1 MEQVEATATPSVPAA
16 APTGQAAG
24 LAAPRKIGS
33 SLEGSQLFIDMMMQ
47 LRIGLSQSILYTIDT
62 KQFEKARNNTYAAL
76 RSVLD
81 YMGTIKLSL
90 ARGDAL
96 INGTRI
102 DFPSKMRPTVEAV
115 EKVLIAAGTSSLI
128 FDKALAVEEFG
139 PFLQMLARRQLPTG
153 DSLHVNAA
161 LREQGLQN
169 IQVDELRYVAL
180 GREQKIVSTDQPGL
194 ANHAAAQQAMTDLV
208 DATLESIERIQDTE
222 ARVQLRSEFADQL
235 IEKNEA
241 MLPSLLNTALQRMKG
256 ADESAQSIAAALPKR
271 DVALL
276 NEALEAARMIRSEGG
291 STAPLGI
298 LRSLIEKLMH
308 PYQTHAEDILAV
320 MQIQRDD
327 VEYLPE
333 WLRKAIAGLQGETA
347 AERLEAILRQSP
359 AALLDSGMFQQ
370 IIDILDELSV
380 AGLDTEAEQLMQHLA
395 GALRLPTK
403 KERGVAVERMASLL
417 TRSIDQISKAVKLLE
432 DALLETCTHETCDEV
447 MKLLLDHLTQRSTHH
462 YQLGNYQRAIEH
474 LEWIVSLEESSRS
487 ALKDEGANLARITR
501 ENLSKTPFALSLLEE
516 LNAEGDRGAAAQR
529 FAQLLGSGLVAGV
542 LEAIKNEQ
550 DPARV
555 DAFAQFLRHQTGT
568 DAVRK
573 LTESLEA
580 ETDPTRCV
588 RLMSVL
594 VKSTDAEQGWN
605 TVQLALHHALAEV
618 RAEALTLIMKRPP
631 EIAARALATALQTDR
646 DPERRAIWIK
656 TLAHIK
662 NPMAHP
668 IILEVLDGMCDAPG
682 ECEAEI
688 TELLPAAA
696 MPGQYAAV
704 GVINKLLRPR
714 SRSIASH
721 TDGVSKE
728 LTLAAIKALG
738 PFYKDINAAETLDRL
753 RQSKDP
759 DIARLALVCLRG
771 IVAAEQ
777 QKDPAAPPSGIQS
790 AVPQNPSA
798 SGSSASNPAS
808 ISGSSPAI
816 SGRQSGTRG
825 IRKGFEALAV
835 GQVDEVFKVGR
846 MVGATTSAQ
855 MQAVTP
861 PLETPQIRPTLE
873 GELANLGL
881 CTTLRMAASRDG
893 FMTVQNN
900 EGEGRIYVRRRRV
913 IAATYGALQNLDAL
927 SKMDEMRSGHF
938 AFYGADYTVRDTMA
952 LEVDQLAEHIS
963 KHREKGEQDI
973 YQDE

>member
-1 MEQVEATATPSVPAA
+1 
-16 APTGQAAG
+16 
-24 LAAPRKIGS
+24 
-33 SLEGSQLFIDMMMQ
+33 MMQ

-62 KQFEKARNNTYAAL
+62 KQFEKARNVTFAAL
-76 RSVLD
+76 RNVLD
-81 YMGTIKLSL
+81 SMGTIKLSL

-128 FDKALAVEEFG
+128 FDQALTAEEFG
-139 PFLQMLARRQLPTG
+139 PFMQMLARRQLPTG

-161 LREQGLQN
+161 LRDQGLKN

-180 GREQKIVSTDQPGL
+180 GREQKIVNTDQPGL

-208 DATLESIERIQDTE
+208 DATLESIERIQDGE

-256 ADESAQSIAAALPKR
+256 ADESAQAVAAALPKR

-291 STAPLGI
+291 SIAPLGI
-298 LRSLIEKLMH
+298 LRSLIEKLLH

-327 VEYLPE
+327 LEYLPE

-380 AGLDTEAEQLMQHLA
+380 AGQDAEAEQLMQHLA

-403 KERGVAVERMASLL
+403 KERSVAVERMAALL

-447 MKLLLDHLTQRSTHH
+447 MKLLLEHLTQRSTHH

-529 FAQLLGSGLVAGV
+529 FAQLLGTGLVAGV
-542 LEAIKNEQ
+542 LESIKNEQ

-555 DAFAQFLRHQTGT
+555 DAFALFLRNQSGT
-568 DAVRK
+568 DALRK

-580 ETDPTRCV
+580 ETDPARCV
-588 RLMSVL
+588 RLMNVL
-594 VKSTDAEQGWN
+594 VKATDAELSWN
-605 TVQLALHHALAEV
+605 TVQSALHHTLPEV
-618 RAEALTLIMKRPP
+618 RAEALTLVMKRAPDV
-631 EIAARALATALQTDR
+631 AARALATALQSDSDPDR
-646 DPERRAIWIK
+646 RRIWIK

-662 NPMAHP
+662 SPAAHP
-668 IILEVLDGMCDAPG
+668 IILEVLDGMSEAPSQH
-682 ECEAEI
+682 EAEI
-688 TELLPAAA
+688 LELLPGAA

-714 SRSIASH
+714 SRSIAAGG
-721 TDGVSKE
+721 DVSKE
-728 LTLAAIKALG
+728 MMLAAIKALG

-777 QKDPAAPPSGIQS
+777 QNPAAPPSGLQPS
-790 AVPQNPSA
+790 VQQGSA
-798 SGSSASNPAS
+798 SGSGTHPAS
-808 ISGSSPAI
+808 SSGTSPAVG
-816 SGRQSGTRG
+816 GRASGTRG

-861 PLETPQIRPTLE
+861 PLDTPQIRPTLE

-893 FMTVQNN
+893 FMTVQSS

-913 IAATYGALQNLDAL
+913 IAATFGTLQNLDAL

-963 KHREKGEQDI
+963 KHREKGDKDI

>member
-1 MEQVEATATPSVPAA
+1 MEQVEATASPAVPAA
-16 APTGQAAG
+16 PNNAQAAG
-24 LAAPRKIGS
+24 LTAPRKIGS
-33 SLEGSQLFIDMMMQ
+33 SLEGTPQIIDMMMQ

-62 KQFEKARNNTYAAL
+62 KQFEKARNNTFAAL
-76 RSVLD
+76 RLVLD
-81 YMGTIKLSL
+81 MLGTIKLSV

-96 INGTRI
+96 INGTRV

-128 FDKALAVEEFG
+128 FESALTVEEFG

-153 DSLHVNAA
+153 DSLHVNAS
-161 LREQGLQN
+161 LREQGLQH

-180 GREQKIVSTDQPGL
+180 GREQKIVNTDQPGL

-208 DATLESIERIQDTE
+208 DATLESIERIQDGE
-222 ARVQLRSEFADQL
+222 ARIQLRTEFADQL
-235 IEKNEA
+235 MEKNDA
-241 MLPSLLNTALQRMKG
+241 MLPSLLNTAMQRMKG
-256 ADESAQSIAAALPKR
+256 ADEATQVMAGAMPKR

-291 STAPLGI
+291 SMAPLGI
-298 LRSLIEKLMH
+298 LRSLIERLLS

-359 AALLDSGMFQQ
+359 AALLDSQMFQQ

-380 AGLDTEAEQLMQHLA
+380 AGLDAEAEQLMQHLA

-417 TRSIDQISKAVKLLE
+417 TRSIDQISKAVKLME

-447 MKLLLDHLTQRSTHH
+447 MKLLLEHLTQRSTHH
-462 YQLGNYQRAIEH
+462 YQLGNYQRGIEH

-501 ENLSKTPFALSLLEE
+501 ENLSKTEFALKLLDDM
-516 LNAEGDRGAAAQR
+516 NGSDDRAAAAQR

-542 LEAIKNEQ
+542 LETIKNEQ
-550 DPARV
+550 DPARME
-555 DAFAQFLRHQTGT
+555 AYALFLHNQPGT
-568 DAVRK
+568 DAMRK
-573 LTESLEA
+573 LSESLET
-580 ETDPTRCV
+580 ETDAPRAV
-588 RLMSVL
+588 RLLKVL
-594 VKSTDAEQGWN
+594 VKASDAEHAWN
-605 TVQLALHHALAEV
+605 TIQAALRHVLAEV
-618 RAEALTLIMKRPP
+618 RAEALIQILKRPP
-631 EIAARALATALQTDR
+631 EVAARALATAVMVED
-646 DPERRAIWIK
+646 DPERRTILFKA
-656 TLAHIK
+656 LAHIK
-662 NPMAHP
+662 SPAAHP
-668 IILEVLDGMCDAPG
+668 VILEILDGLCNAPG
-682 ECEAEI
+682 QYEAEI
-688 TELLPAAA
+688 IELLPAAA
-696 MPGQYAAV
+696 VPGQYATV
-704 GVINKLLRPR
+704 PVILKLLRPR
-714 SRSIASH
+714 SRSIAGNS
-721 TDGVSKE
+721 DGVSKE
-728 LTLAAIKALG
+728 LMLAAIKALA
-738 PFYKDINAAETLDRL
+738 PFYKDVNAAESLDRL

-777 QKDPAAPPSGIQS
+777 QRDPAPPSGAMPAVQTS
-790 AVPQNPSA
+790 ASSSSASYPA
-798 SGSSASNPAS
+798 SGS
-808 ISGSSPAI
+808 GTSPSV

-825 IRKGFEALAV
+825 IRKGFEALDV

-861 PLETPQIRPTLE
+861 LNDTPQVRPTLE

-881 CTTLRMAASRDG
+881 CTTLRMSASRDG
-893 FMTVQNN
+893 FMTVQSP
-900 EGEGRIYVRRRRV
+900 EGDGRIYVRRRRV
-913 IAATYGALQNLDAL
+913 IGATFGALQNLDAL
-927 SKMDEMRSGHF
+927 CKMDEMRNGHF
-938 AFYGADYTVRDTMA
+938 AFYGVEYTIRDSMA

-963 KHREKGEQDI
+963 RHREKGEQDI